1 MKDYETLVKDIIQEE
16 NELKDK
22 INRLEYFMMTE
33 DYQKIS
39 ERQQILLT
47 QQLAAMNNYKGC
59 LISRVLQLRFE
70 HEENKGK
77 TCEPEPEKKAERLEP
92 HVFAAMEYE
101 AHRQK
106 ANVREGPKEEPNKED
121 CVGCRYYKDSTNAC
135 TNRNKKDGKCWEA
148 SY

>member
-1 MKDYETLVKDIIQEE
+1 MKNYETLVKEIIQEE

-33 DYQKIS
+33 DYQKIR
-39 ERQQILLT
+39 ERQQLLLT

-59 LISRVLQLRFE
+59 LISRALQLRFE
-70 HEENKGK
+70 DKENEEKMK
-77 TCEPEPEKKAERLEP
+77 DCVRAPEPTL
-92 HVFAAMEYE
+92 
-101 AHRQK
+101 
-106 ANVREGPKEEPNKED
+106 REGSKGEPNEEY